1 MYRRLTIHV
10 VLIGLLSSSSLSC
23 GGGSNSVTSGGG
35 NSGSGGGGNPPSTT
49 EILYAS
55 DFGSDLFAFNIDL
68 STGALTKTTTATIPA
83 STVDTSS
90 IAITPSGNFL
100 YATTGTSGISAY
112 STGSSGTLSLIS
124 GSPFPNS
131 TTQGISSL
139 TVDPNAPFLY
149 ASYQSGASSGV
160 IRFSIGAMGALTSVP
175 GGPFSSPG
183 NGGPPVRLAIDP
195 TGRFLYA
202 SASFDDV
209 FVSGG
214 FNIWGFTIDSQT
226 GALTSMPGSPFATQ
240 GNSQPQGME
249 VDPFGKFLYVALS
262 NANSIAAFTI
272 NSTTGALVAIP
283 GSPFVIPPGQ
293 FTQTYELTIAPSG
306 KFLYAFNFN
315 GNTVVAFVI
324 DSTSGALTP
333 IAGSPFAVSP
343 LAEGTLIV
351 DPSEKFLYLT
361 IGFGAP
367 WAFDIFDIDPTTGAL
382 TPNLNS
388 PVAGSEAPLSLQIAK
403 FH

>member
-1 MYRRLTIHV
+1 
-10 VLIGLLSSSSLSC
+10 
-23 GGGSNSVTSGGG
+23 
-35 NSGSGGGGNPPSTT
+35 
-49 EILYAS
+49 
-55 DFGSDLFAFNIDL
+55 
-68 STGALTKTTTATIPA
+68 
-83 STVDTSS
+83 
-90 IAITPSGNFL
+90 
-100 YATTGTSGISAY
+100 ATTGTSGISAY

-139 TVDPNAPFLY
+139 TVDPNGPFLY
-149 ASYQSGASSGV
+149 ASYQSGPSSGV
-160 IRFSIGAMGALTSVP
+160 IGFSISATGALTSIP

-195 TGRFLYA
+195 AGKFLYA

-209 FVSGG
+209 FVPGG

-240 GNSQPQGME
+240 GNSQPQGVK
-249 VDPFGKFLYVALS
+249 VDPSGKFLYVALS

-272 NSTTGALVAIP
+272 NTTTGALVAVP

-293 FTQTYELTIAPSG
+293 FIQTSELTISPSG

-315 GNTVVAFVI
+315 GNTIAAFTI
-324 DSTSGALTP
+324 DSTIGALSAV
-333 IAGSPFAVSP
+333 AGSPFAVNP
-343 LAEGTLIV
+343 HAEGTLIV
-351 DPSEKFLYLT
+351 DPSGKFLYIT
-361 IGFGAP
+361 IASGAP
-367 WAFDIFDIDPTTGAL
+367 SAFDIFDIDPNTGAL

-388 PVAGSEAPLSLQIAK
+388 PVAGSEAPMSLAVAQFK
-403 FH
+403 